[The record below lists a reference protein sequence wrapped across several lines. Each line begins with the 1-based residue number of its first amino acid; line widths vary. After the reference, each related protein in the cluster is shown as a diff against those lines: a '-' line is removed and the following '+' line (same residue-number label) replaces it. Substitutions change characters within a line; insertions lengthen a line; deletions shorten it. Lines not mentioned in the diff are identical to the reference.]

1 MVSSDHEAAH
11 NAPRSQK
18 YWDEHGIERPDYAM
32 TDAELIA
39 KRRRQQQ
46 DKNNV
51 HDDERGVVGRRLLG
65 LACALLIATVLA
77 LLAILT
83 YANVTGDW
91 DTILKNPVGSVAA
104 NHIRWL
110 VERAGGGGGG
120 GGVSGHRLGS
130 ASTITASTSRGMS
143 DEDSR
148 RLARLARFDHP
159 KNMLDDM
166 KTD

>member
-1 MVSSDHEAAH
+1 
-11 NAPRSQK
+11 
-18 YWDEHGIERPDYAM
+18 M

-39 KRRRQQQ
+39 KRRRQQ
-46 DKNNV
+46 DNGNA
-51 HDDERGVVGRRLLG
+51 HDDERGIVGRRLLG

-91 DTILKNPVGSVAA
+91 DTILKNPVGSVVA
-104 NHIRWL
+104 NRIRWL
-110 VERAGGGGGG
+110 VERAGGGGGV
-120 GGVSGHRLGS
+120 GVSGHRLGS